1 MWAHM
6 ELTTPDLD
14 WMGLAEAL
22 AKVLRSIHG
31 RGGMDG
37 DAAREHLRAVLSE
50 GNCEALAQKTYL
62 LTRLLI
68 EVSSLLCA
76 QFRDHC

>member
-6 ELTTPDLD
+6 ELTTSDLD

-31 RGGMDG
+31 SGGMDR
-37 DAAREHLRAVLSE
+37 DMACEHLRAVLSE
-50 GNCEALAQKTYL
+50 GNCEALEEVVF
-62 LTRLLI
+62 LI
-68 EVSSLLCA
+68 AFFTPVYFNPAAE
-76 QFRDHC
+76 D